1 MIYSAN
7 VAVLMRALRDF
18 CLCSSQAVL
27 SPFSGFFVPSL
38 SPLFSVMSVFVIV
51 CL

>member
-27 SPFSGFFVPSL
+27 SPFSGFFVPFL